1 VNSKLS
7 KNEAEYLARV
17 KMCRCSVCG
26 APPPSEAHHIR
37 QGLHYATAALCV
49 DCHRGSMMGW
59 HGQKRA
65 WSIRKIDEMDAL
77 NDTIKQ
83 IIEQDQYAR
92 YGKTHS

>member
-1 VNSKLS
+1 
-7 KNEAEYLARV
+7 
-17 KMCRCSVCG
+17 
-26 APPPSEAHHIR
+26 
-37 QGLHYATAALCV
+37 
-49 DCHRGSMMGW
+49 MMGW